1 MNKADDGN
9 ESTGKVTEDKDV
21 YDTFKR
27 LRYGM
32 KSFISAERIK
42 VDEEDVAIDW
52 LQYYK
57 SKEFDPKIQFVIK
70 FRGQPGVD
78 SGGLLRQ
85 AFTSAFEVMAQ
96 NQVPGLKHFTGPPN
110 RLTLCI
116 AVETYSQAFLR
127 STGENDWSQS
137 YAVRIWISLF
147 STCYLLIHSNR

>member
-9 ESTGKVTEDKDV
+9 ESIGKVTEDKDV
-21 YDTFKR
+21 YDAFKR

-42 VDEEDVAIDW
+42 VGEDDAAIDL

-57 SKEFDPKIQFVIK
+57 SKEFDPKIQFVIR

-85 AFTSAFEVMAQ
+85 AFTSAFEVMGQ

-110 RLTLCI
+110 MLTPM
-116 AVETYSQAFLR
+116 YS
-127 STGENDWSQS
+127 SGN
-137 YAVRIWISLF
+137 
-147 STCYLLIHSNR
+147 LLSSIFEIHWGK